1 MAEENTSEESLP
13 QRPDSTSRVPM
24 IRSSLRPGMMQH
36 GGGAPPT
43 EEEERIWDKKEDES
57 RAKIKERY
65 DTVIKEL
72 QISKNKVLSI
82 VNDAEIVFKGRDNR
96 IDITEEE
103 VEEIFE
109 SMRGLNN
116 ALGKTKSLFDA
127 YVHFARS
134 TPDLKNVNGIIYNF
148 NKFLVDSQQRP
159 FFVLWSQ
166 EGKYYF
172 RAIKIKNYANSL
184 SFLIERIIGALTI
197 AGNYVTDIPK
207 VHHNAQ
213 QRYDGMSNPQLNPG
227 NRFGSGYAG
236 SRFPQ
241 GNAGG
246 YSGSNYLNNLYAQ
259 SMKTGQ
265 NRNMKNDPLLEEIRR
280 MKTVER
286 SSQRDFGDEDEG
298 YDGA

>member
-1 MAEENTSEESLP
+1 MNAEEPSEESSP
-13 QRPDSTSRVPM
+13 QRPEHANRSPM
-24 IRSSLRPGMMQH
+24 VRGSFRPGMMQP

-65 DTVIKEL
+65 DTVINEL
-72 QISKNKVLSI
+72 KGSKDTILSI
-82 VNDAEIVFKGRDNR
+82 VNEADIVFKGRDNR
-96 IDITEEE
+96 IDITSEE
-103 VEEIFE
+103 VEDIFG
-109 SMRGLNN
+109 SIRNLNC

-148 NKFLVDSQQRP
+148 NRFLVESQQRP

-166 EGKYYF
+166 EGKFYF

-207 VHHNAQ
+207 VHHNTQ
-213 QRYDGMSNPQLNPG
+213 QRYDGMGGPQLPG
-227 NRFGSGYAG
+227 SNRFSPGLTG

-241 GNAGG
+241 GNTSG
-246 YSGSNYLNNLYAQ
+246 YNSSNYLNNLYSQ

-286 SSQRDFGDEDEG
+286 SSPRDFGDEDEI

>member
-1 MAEENTSEESLP
+1 MAEENTSEEGSP
-13 QRPDSTSRVPM
+13 QIPESTNRPPK
-24 IRSSLRPGMMQH
+24 IRGLLRPGLMQT

-43 EEEERIWDKKEDES
+43 EEEERIWEKKEDES

-65 DTVIKEL
+65 DNVIEEL
-72 QISKNKVLSI
+72 QNSKDKILSI
-82 VNDAEIVFKGRDNR
+82 VNEAEIVFRGRDNR
-96 IDITEEE
+96 IDISQEE
-103 VEEIFE
+103 VEDIFG
-109 SMRGLNN
+109 SMRSLNC
-116 ALGKTKSLFDA
+116 ALGETKSLFDA

-134 TPDLKNVNGIIYNF
+134 TPDLKNINGIIYNF
-148 NKFLVDSQQRP
+148 NRFLVDSQQRP

-184 SFLIERIIGALTI
+184 SFLIERIIGALSV

-207 VHHNAQ
+207 IHHNTQ
-213 QRYDGMSNPQLNPG
+213 QRYDGMGNPQLH
-227 NRFGSGYAG
+227 GS
-236 SRFPQ
+236 SRFSPGIGTSRFSQ
-241 GNAGG
+241 GNIGG
-246 YSGSNYLNNLYAQ
+246 YNSGNYLNNLYAQ

-286 SSQRDFGDEDEG
+286 SSQRDFGDEIEN